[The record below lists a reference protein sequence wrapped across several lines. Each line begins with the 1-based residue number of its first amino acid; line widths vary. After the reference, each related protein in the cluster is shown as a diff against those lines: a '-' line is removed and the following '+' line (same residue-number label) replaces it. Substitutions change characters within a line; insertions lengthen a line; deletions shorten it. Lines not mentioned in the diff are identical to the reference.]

1 MQLHVEPDLSIPFPD
16 DNPVLA
22 NFIEKAQAACNT
34 AELLELDM
42 EPTEQDRSTA
52 EKAVYAVAENEE
64 KANKKLVKQDQK
76 PAVYKSVKSILDEY
90 SLRVVDNAMQIRLLV
105 TNKLILDSDS
115 PDDRT
120 RLRALEMLGKI
131 TDVGLFTEKSEVTIT
146 HRSTEDLVSSIRS
159 KLHRLMHPDDVTD
172 VKAVEVNG
180 EAIDVDAELGLDAKE
195 DNYLFEGSC
204 GWHDTKPGSAQ
215 KHLCDYEENG
225 VRMNGPNSN
234 KKLP

>member
-42 EPTEQDRSTA
+42 EPTEQDLSTA

-180 EAIDVDAELGLDAKE
+180 EAIDVDAELGLDEKE
-195 DNYLFEGSC
+195 DDGVNDADFEIAEVIEVQNVQNTVGEAEL
-204 GWHDTKPGSAQ
+204 TPEVPK
-215 KHLCDYEENG
+215 E
-225 VRMNGPNSN
+225 
-234 KKLP
+234 

>member
-1 MQLHVEPDLSIPFPD
+1 MQLHIEPDLAIPFPD

-34 AELLELDM
+34 AALLELDT
-42 EPTEQDRSTA
+42 EPTEEDQVVA
-52 EKAVYAVAENEE
+52 EKAVYQVAENED
-64 KANKKLVKQDQK
+64 KANKQLAKKDQK

-105 TNKLILDSDS
+105 TNKLILDSES

-131 TDVGLFTEKSEVTIT
+131 TDVGLFTEKSEVTIN
-146 HRSTEDLVSSIRS
+146 HRSTADLVDSIRN
-159 KLHRLMHPDDVTD
+159 KIHRLMHPDDVTD

-180 EAIDVDAELGLDAKE
+180 QAINVDEELGLDDENTTTETAPVC
-195 DNYLFEGSC
+195 EGETEVF
-204 GWHDTKPGSAQ
+204 DDDPAENTKGAAE
-215 KHLCDYEENG
+215 K
-225 VRMNGPNSN
+225 
-234 KKLP
+234 

>member
-1 MQLHVEPDLSIPFPD
+1 MQLHVEPDISIPFPD

-42 EPTEQDRSTA
+42 EPTEQDLSTA

-172 VKAVEVNG
+172 VKVVEVNG
-180 EAIDVDAELGLDAKE
+180 ESIDVDVELGLDVKE
-195 DNYLFEGSC
+195 DDGINDADFEI
-204 GWHDTKPGSAQ
+204 A
-215 KHLCDYEENG
+215 EEVQNTTG
-225 VRMNGPNSN
+225 QTE
-234 KKLP
+234 K

>member
-42 EPTEQDRSTA
+42 EPTEQDLSTA

-105 TNKLILDSDS
+105 TNKLILESDS

-131 TDVGLFTEKSEVTIT
+131 TDVGLFTEKSEVTIN
-146 HRSTEDLVSSIRS
+146 HRSTEDLVNSIRS
-159 KLHRLMHPDDVTD
+159 KIHKLMHPDNVTD

-195 DNYLFEGSC
+195 DDGINDADFEI
-204 GWHDTKPGSAQ
+204 TEVQNVQNTPGAAE
-215 KHLCDYEENG
+215 KHE
-225 VRMNGPNSN
+225 
-234 KKLP
+234 

>member
-42 EPTEQDRSTA
+42 EPTEQDLSTA

-180 EAIDVDAELGLDAKE
+180 EAIDVDAELGLDEKE
-195 DNYLFEGSC
+195 DDGINDGDFEIQN
-204 GWHDTKPGSAQ
+204 TPGQAE
-215 KHLCDYEENG
+215 KDE
-225 VRMNGPNSN
+225 
-234 KKLP
+234 

>member
-42 EPTEQDRSTA
+42 EPTEQDLSTA

-180 EAIDVDAELGLDAKE
+180 EAIDIDAELGLDEKPDDGINDA
-195 DNYLFEGSC
+195 DFEI
-204 GWHDTKPGSAQ
+204 
-215 KHLCDYEENG
+215 
-225 VRMNGPNSN
+225 
-234 KKLP
+234 KKDE

>member
-42 EPTEQDRSTA
+42 EPTEQDLSTA

-64 KANKKLVKQDQK
+64 KANKKLAKQDQK

-131 TDVGLFTEKSEVTIT
+131 TDVGLFTEKSEVTIN
-146 HRSTEDLVSSIRS
+146 HRSTEDLVNSIRS
-159 KLHRLMHPDDVTD
+159 KIHKLMHPDNVTD
-172 VKAVEVNG
+172 VRAVEVNG
-180 EAIDVDAELGLDAKE
+180 EAIDVDAELGLDKKE
-195 DNYLFEGSC
+195 DDGINDADFEIAEVQNVQN
-204 GWHDTKPGSAQ
+204 TPGAAE
-215 KHLCDYEENG
+215 KDE
-225 VRMNGPNSN
+225 
-234 KKLP
+234 

>member
-34 AELLELDM
+34 AQLLELDM
-42 EPTEQDRSTA
+42 EPTEQDLSTA

-64 KANKKLVKQDQK
+64 KANKKLAKQDQK

-131 TDVGLFTEKSEVTIT
+131 TDVGLFTEKSEVTIN
-146 HRSTEDLVSSIRS
+146 HRSTEDLVNSIRN
-159 KLHRLMHPDDVTD
+159 KIHKLMHPDNVTD

-180 EAIDVDAELGLDAKE
+180 EAINVDEELGL
-195 DNYLFEGSC
+195 
-204 GWHDTKPGSAQ
+204 
-215 KHLCDYEENG
+215 EEVFDDDSENTTG
-225 VRMNGPNSN
+225 QTE
-234 KKLP
+234 KDE

>member
-42 EPTEQDRSTA
+42 EPTEQDLSTA

-159 KLHRLMHPDDVTD
+159 KLHRLMHPDDVTE

-180 EAIDVDAELGLDAKE
+180 EAIDVDAELGLDEKPDDGINDADFEITEVVEVQEVQNTTGQAELTPEAPKE
-195 DNYLFEGSC
+195 
-204 GWHDTKPGSAQ
+204 
-215 KHLCDYEENG
+215 
-225 VRMNGPNSN
+225 
-234 KKLP
+234 

>member
-42 EPTEQDRSTA
+42 EPTEQDLSTA

-64 KANKKLVKQDQK
+64 KANKKLAKQDQK

-131 TDVGLFTEKSEVTIT
+131 TDVGLFTEKSEVTIN
-146 HRSTEDLVSSIRS
+146 HRSTEDLVNSIRS
-159 KLHRLMHPDDVTD
+159 KIHKLMHPDNVTD
-172 VKAVEVNG
+172 VQAVEVNG
-180 EAIDVDAELGLDAKE
+180 EAIDVDAELGLDEKE
-195 DNYLFEGSC
+195 DDGVNDADFEIQNTTGAAEK
-204 GWHDTKPGSAQ
+204 D
-215 KHLCDYEENG
+215 E
-225 VRMNGPNSN
+225 
-234 KKLP
+234 

>member
-42 EPTEQDRSTA
+42 EPTEQDLSTA

-146 HRSTEDLVSSIRS
+146 HRSTEDLVNSIRN
-159 KLHRLMHPDDVTD
+159 KIHRLMHPDNVTD

-180 EAIDVDAELGLDAKE
+180 EAIDVDAELGLDEKE
-195 DNYLFEGSC
+195 DDGINDADFEITETIEVQNVQNTVGEAEK
-204 GWHDTKPGSAQ
+204 D
-215 KHLCDYEENG
+215 E
-225 VRMNGPNSN
+225 
-234 KKLP
+234 

>member
-42 EPTEQDRSTA
+42 EPTEQDLSTA

-180 EAIDVDAELGLDAKE
+180 EAIDVDAELGLDEKE
-195 DNYLFEGSC
+195 DDGINDADFEI
-204 GWHDTKPGSAQ
+204 
-215 KHLCDYEENG
+215 
-225 VRMNGPNSN
+225 
-234 KKLP
+234 KKDE

>member
-42 EPTEQDRSTA
+42 EPTEQDLSTA

-64 KANKKLVKQDQK
+64 KANKKLAKQDQK

-146 HRSTEDLVSSIRS
+146 HRSTEDLVSSIRN
-159 KLHRLMHPDDVTD
+159 KIHRLMHPDDVTD

-180 EAIDVDAELGLDAKE
+180 EAIDVDAELGLDVKE
-195 DNYLFEGSC
+195 DDGVNDADFEI
-204 GWHDTKPGSAQ
+204 
-215 KHLCDYEENG
+215 
-225 VRMNGPNSN
+225 
-234 KKLP
+234 KKDE

>member
-42 EPTEQDRSTA
+42 EPTEQDLSTA

-64 KANKKLVKQDQK
+64 KANKKLAKQDQK

-131 TDVGLFTEKSEVTIT
+131 TDVGLFTEKSEVTIN
-146 HRSTEDLVSSIRS
+146 HRSTEDLVNSIRN
-159 KLHRLMHPDDVTD
+159 KIHKLMHPDNVTD

-180 EAIDVDAELGLDAKE
+180 EAIDVDAELGLDEKE
-195 DNYLFEGSC
+195 DDGVNDADFEI
-204 GWHDTKPGSAQ
+204 
-215 KHLCDYEENG
+215 
-225 VRMNGPNSN
+225 
-234 KKLP
+234 KKDE

>member
-42 EPTEQDRSTA
+42 EPTEQDLSTA

-180 EAIDVDAELGLDAKE
+180 EAIDVDAELGLDEKE
-195 DNYLFEGSC
+195 DNGINDADFEIAEVQEVQNTTGAAEL
-204 GWHDTKPGSAQ
+204 TLEVPK
-215 KHLCDYEENG
+215 EEL
-225 VRMNGPNSN
+225 
-234 KKLP
+234 KE

>member
-34 AELLELDM
+34 AELLDLDI
-42 EPTEQDRSTA
+42 EPTEEDKLVA
-52 EKAVYAVAENEE
+52 EKAAYAVAENEE
-64 KANKKLVKQDQK
+64 KANKQLTKKDQK

-105 TNKLILDSDS
+105 TNKLIIDSES

-146 HRSTEDLVSSIRS
+146 HRSTEDLVNSIRS

-180 EAIDVDAELGLDAKE
+180 EAIDVDAELGLDEEVKE
-195 DNYLFEGSC
+195 E
-204 GWHDTKPGSAQ
+204 
-215 KHLCDYEENG
+215 
-225 VRMNGPNSN
+225 V
-234 KKLP
+234 KKDEWSH

>member
-42 EPTEQDRSTA
+42 EPTEQDLSTA

-172 VKAVEVNG
+172 IKAVEVNG
-180 EAIDVDAELGLDAKE
+180 ESIDVDAELGLDEKPDDGINDADFEIAEVVEVQNVQNTAGQAELTPEVPKE
-195 DNYLFEGSC
+195 EP
-204 GWHDTKPGSAQ
+204 K
-215 KHLCDYEENG
+215 E
-225 VRMNGPNSN
+225 
-234 KKLP
+234 

>member
-42 EPTEQDRSTA
+42 EPTEQDLSTA

-180 EAIDVDAELGLDAKE
+180 EAIDVDAELGLDEKE
-195 DNYLFEGSC
+195 DDGINDADFEIQN
-204 GWHDTKPGSAQ
+204 TPGQAE
-215 KHLCDYEENG
+215 KDE
-225 VRMNGPNSN
+225 
-234 KKLP
+234 

>member
-42 EPTEQDRSTA
+42 EPTEQDLSTA

-146 HRSTEDLVSSIRS
+146 HRSTEDLVSSIRN
-159 KLHRLMHPDDVTD
+159 KIHRLMHPDNVTD

-180 EAIDVDAELGLDAKE
+180 ESIDVDAELGLDAKE
-195 DNYLFEGSC
+195 DDGINDADFEI
-204 GWHDTKPGSAQ
+204 
-215 KHLCDYEENG
+215 
-225 VRMNGPNSN
+225 
-234 KKLP
+234 KKDE

>member
-42 EPTEQDRSTA
+42 EPTEQDLSTA

-180 EAIDVDAELGLDAKE
+180 ESIDVDAELGLDAKE
-195 DNYLFEGSC
+195 DDGINDADFEIAEVQNVQNTTGAAEL
-204 GWHDTKPGSAQ
+204 TPEVPK
-215 KHLCDYEENG
+215 E
-225 VRMNGPNSN
+225 
-234 KKLP
+234 

>member
-42 EPTEQDRSTA
+42 EPTEQDLSTA

-105 TNKLILDSDS
+105 TNKLILDSVS

-180 EAIDVDAELGLDAKE
+180 EAIDVDAELGLDEKPDDGVNDA
-195 DNYLFEGSC
+195 DFEITEVQNTTGQAEK
-204 GWHDTKPGSAQ
+204 D
-215 KHLCDYEENG
+215 E
-225 VRMNGPNSN
+225 
-234 KKLP
+234 

>member
-42 EPTEQDRSTA
+42 EPTEQDLSTA

-146 HRSTEDLVSSIRS
+146 HRSTEDLVSSIRN
-159 KLHRLMHPDDVTD
+159 KIHRLMHPDDVTD

-180 EAIDVDAELGLDAKE
+180 EAIDIDAELGLDEKE
-195 DNYLFEGSC
+195 NDGINDADFEI
-204 GWHDTKPGSAQ
+204 
-215 KHLCDYEENG
+215 
-225 VRMNGPNSN
+225 
-234 KKLP
+234 KKDE